1 MKRNMEQIAKSAV
14 INTNYEV
21 SSKEL
26 LRLIEMAKSGTDGA
40 WDALVI
46 AFKYGY
52 VLGGRAEK
60 KAAKMKQQKESRI
73 SV

>member
-1 MKRNMEQIAKSAV
+1 MIRNMEQTA
-14 INTNYEV
+14 NTADLKAGFQL
-21 SSKEL
+21 SSNEL
-26 LRLIEMAKSGTDGA
+26 LRLIEMVKSGTEGA

-60 KAAKMKQQKESRI
+60 KAAKMKQQKVSRI